1 MFREAFSGVTPA
13 GLDRGPTA
21 EEAQRNKAALLR
33 VLAPYGITNDRLD
46 EVSNF
51 YRYNGRDGAL
61 WQHTLATATPA
72 VTDGKVT
79 GVTITNPGS
88 GYTSAPTVTI
98 TGPDGTVTA
107 TASVAFTR
115 DFKTNGSLSTIALK

>member
-1 MFREAFSGVTPA
+1 M
-13 GLDRGPTA
+13 
-21 EEAQRNKAALLR
+21 LR

-61 WQHTLATATPA
+61 WQHTLATATPI

-79 GVTITNPGS
+79 GATITNPGS

-107 TASVAFTR
+107 KASVAYTQDFT
-115 DFKTNGSLSTIALK
+115 TNGSLTTIALK